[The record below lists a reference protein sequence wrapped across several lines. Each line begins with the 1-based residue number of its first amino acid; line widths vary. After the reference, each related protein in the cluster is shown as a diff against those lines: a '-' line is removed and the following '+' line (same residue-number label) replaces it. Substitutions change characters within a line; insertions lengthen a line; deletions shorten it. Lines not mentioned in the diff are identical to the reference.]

1 MSWRTTLTIVLLVA
15 ALVSGWSVWRHRAPP
30 VASES
35 IGGRPDYLLHDLE
48 LVALDD
54 NGKESFTLRAP
65 LMARNP
71 DQGNME
77 MQSPVFL
84 LPDSEGRYWNVTARS
99 GWVAADG
106 KELRL
111 LGDVAVTGPPQQRAV
126 EMNTAQLN
134 IYPDRDLATA
144 PGAVTITQ
152 PGSILRG
159 IGLETNLASKR
170 YELKSQVRSRYV
182 P

>member
-1 MSWRTTLTIVLLVA
+1 ILT
-15 ALVSGWSVWRHRAPP
+15 GWSVWRHRAPQA
-30 VASES
+30 VTES

-54 NGKESFTLRAP
+54 DGKESFTLRAP

-84 LPDSEGRYWNVTARS
+84 MPDSEGRYWNVTARS
-99 GWVAADG
+99 GWVAAAG

-111 LGDVAVTGPPQQRAV
+111 LGDVTVTGPPEQRAV
-126 EMNTAQLN
+126 ETNTAQLN
-134 IYPDRDLATA
+134 LYPDRGLATA
-144 PGAVTITQ
+144 SGAVTITQ

-159 IGLETNLASKR
+159 VGLESNLASKR